1 MQMEVAENLQRID
14 PCFQI
19 AALVA
24 EQTSAHAGRGEK
36 LPRAI
41 GTGQF
46 KVASLSDRWD
56 AKDQEYG

>member
-1 MQMEVAENLQRID
+1 MEVAENLKRVN

-19 AALVA
+19 AALVP

-36 LPRAI
+36 LPRAS

-46 KVASLSDRWD
+46 KVASLSETWN